1 MTKQQRNAFIVELYQ
16 QGKTTNE
23 IQEELFKR
31 GIELSDRG
39 IRYVLQQEIG
49 ETKNCRAAEIGRNQ
63 SIAENALVISA
74 SVARI
79 GILEETEDKFF
90 VYSRN
95 NPTDI
100 LKKCKDIEEL
110 MEYTGCTNKTWIKE
124 TLEKGVSEFYMK
136 DYLVKTSFK
145 NSFDTTVKHR
155 LSTEMAL
162 KELILSISEYVYS
175 KDDVKLT
182 KTLQHII
189 ENM

>member
-1 MTKQQRNAFIVELYQ
+1 MIKHQRNAFIVELYQ

-23 IQEELFKR
+23 IQEELSQK
-31 GIELSDRG
+31 GIELS
-39 IRYVLQQEIG
+39 IRTIQRILQQDVG
-49 ETKNCRAAEIGRNQ
+49 LAAAAIIRGNQ
-63 SIAENALVISA
+63 SIAEHSPVISA

-95 NPTDI
+95 NPIDI
-100 LKKCKDIEEL
+100 LKKCKDIEDL
-110 MEYTGCTNKTWIKE
+110 MEYTGCTNKSWIKE
-124 TLEKGVSEFYMK
+124 TLERGVSEFYVK

-162 KELILSISEYVYS
+162 KELILSISEYVYT

-182 KTLQHII
+182 KTLQNIL
-189 ENM
+189 ENI